1 MLVRAIKSYSSYEYD
16 IDEDYDYDIKNE
28 YNNQLVEF
36 YKKKKEKKEKV
47 KMKKQKE
54 VNFNQHFNVQEIW
67 NVKKNANI
75 QMIALGM
82 EDVETK

>member
-1 MLVRAIKSYSSYEYD
+1 MCLSFYDNIKSAHTSIIKIIMLVRAIKSYSSYEYD

-47 KMKKQKE
+47 KMKK
-54 VNFNQHFNVQEIW
+54 
-67 NVKKNANI
+67 
-75 QMIALGM
+75 
-82 EDVETK
+82 